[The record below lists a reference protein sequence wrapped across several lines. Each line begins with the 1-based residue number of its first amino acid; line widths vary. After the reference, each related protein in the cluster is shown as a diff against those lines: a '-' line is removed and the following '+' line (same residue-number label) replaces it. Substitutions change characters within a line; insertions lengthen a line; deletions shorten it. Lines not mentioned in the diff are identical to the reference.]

1 MINYNF
7 KKPVFIV
14 NPKSYLYGDDLLKLA
29 KISNGLAEK
38 YDIDILFTGQLVDLP
53 KIIENAH
60 LIVTAQHMDHLTPG
74 RGMGHVLPDALKNIG
89 VKAVVLNHAENPLTL
104 SNLDKT
110 IRRADELGLIT
121 IVCADTVQQCKA
133 VAELEPNM
141 IICEPTSLIGTGTT
155 SESSYR
161 EETTSAIKHVNSD
174 ILVLQ
179 AAGVSTGEDVRQV
192 IREGADG
199 TGGTSG
205 IIKAP
210 DWEAKLEEMVSSL
223 SRM

>member
-1 MINYNF
+1 
-7 KKPVFIV
+7 
-14 NPKSYLYGDDLLKLA
+14 
-29 KISNGLAEK
+29 
-38 YDIDILFTGQLVDLP
+38 
-53 KIIENAH
+53 
-60 LIVTAQHMDHLTPG
+60 
-74 RGMGHVLPDALKNIG
+74 
-89 VKAVVLNHAENPLTL
+89 
-104 SNLDKT
+104 LDKT

-161 EETTSAIKHVNSD
+161 KETTSAIKHVNSD

-205 IIKAP
+205 IIKVP

-223 SRM
+223 